1 MILVAVAHKNYRASE
16 RSTDL
21 GVVMGITDDEGFG
34 GVDSEFVEKS
44 SGGLQFRCAVVCRI
58 AEDSAEMGLD
68 LVMGYGFP
76 QEILR
81 IGGEDSLLKS
91 PGREFTE
98 HPMSAL
104 VEVALNLARLVP
116 LPPGGVNDRMV
127 ESLRRKPK
135 MVVVVS
141 YRKEKIPPVVVNIDR
156 RAPVRDEY
164 LIGDFDGQLNI
175 VQ

>member
-1 MILVAVAHKNYRASE
+1 M
-16 RSTDL
+16 
-21 GVVMGITDDEGFG
+21 
-34 GVDSEFVEKS
+34 EKS
-44 SGGLQFRCAVVCRI
+44 SGGLQFRCAVVCGI

-68 LVMGYGFP
+68 LVMGHGFP

-127 ESLRRKPK
+127 ESLRRKPE
-135 MVVVVS
+135 VVVVVG
-141 YRKEKIPPVVVNIDR
+141 YREEEIPAVVVNVDR

-164 LIGDFDGQLNI
+164 LIGDLDGQLNI